1 MLDIVLVEPEIP
13 HNTGAIARTCAC
25 TGARLHLIKP
35 LGFEITDRHLKRAG
49 LDYWYLLDVRIYEN
63 LEDFFSQNE
72 VHQMRLFTTKAPR
85 TYTELD
91 YQDECFL
98 FFGKETRGLP
108 EDFLYAHPEDCVKLP
123 MIEEARSLNLSNAVA
138 VGVFEALR
146 QLEFPHLK
154 KWGKMKE

>member
-1 MLDIVLVEPEIP
+1 
-13 HNTGAIARTCAC
+13 
-25 TGARLHLIKP
+25 
-35 LGFEITDRHLKRAG
+35 
-49 LDYWYLLDVRIYEN
+49 
-63 LEDFFSQNE
+63 
-72 VHQMRLFTTKAPR
+72 MRLFTTKAPR
-85 TYTELD
+85 TYTELA

-98 FFGKETRGLP
+98 FFGKETKGLP

-154 KWGKMKE
+154 GWGKMKTGQGPQTDTM